1 MSTDKDPQLEI
12 EYRKGKGREK
22 ESATYDF
29 DMLIDVKGWKA
40 IGNKLSQYD
49 VTKVKLLESKKE
61 EKAKEYKTGDSVELD
76 VDEDKEQLGLF

>member
-1 MSTDKDPQLEI
+1 MSTDKDPQVEV
-12 EYRKGKGREK
+12 EFRKGKGRDK

-49 VTKVKLLESKKE
+49 VMKVKLMESKKE
-61 EKAKEYKTGDSVELD
+61 EKAKAYKTGDSVEFN
-76 VDEDKEQLGLF
+76 VDDDKEQLGLF